1 MYVASRGK
9 VRDRV
14 DLYGLP
20 IILLTL
26 FCFSEKDGGSAPQQ
40 QQKAEKILAVPWDWR
55 IPLIRIQTRQFS
67 QLSNQRIVVNID
79 SWDIN
84 STYPTGHY
92 VRSLGE
98 IGLAETDV
106 QTLLVENQISYS
118 EFGPNMMSSLP

>member
-1 MYVASRGK
+1 MCFVEINWWIFY
-9 VRDRV
+9 
-14 DLYGLP
+14 L
-20 IILLTL
+20 
-26 FCFSEKDGGSAPQQ
+26 FSEKESSGPQQ
-40 QQKAEKILAVPWDWR
+40 QHKAERILAVPWDWR